1 MEKITFDFFKNNIFL
16 LNDKKFNKKEQEFLT
31 LIRDKYELKN
41 QDSLIFNRKELE
53 QITKHKETIEF
64 FLEKFSKR
72 KINLSLNEKDKSI
85 FFASFSIFDFYFR
98 SGDDYKFFL
107 SSSLKHLKKID
118 IFKKLDL
125 LLILLFK
132 SENSFPLYLH
142 MMRNLNQGEFLLT
155 KNELKEILG
164 VEQESYER
172 FFDFEKIILKPVLE
186 DINNLTQYNI
196 SYSKIKNTEGST
208 SKIVKIQF
216 FFHHKLSS
224 HVLEEIDKILLPIWE
239 RVASPFKIAK
249 LIETTMLNEGI
260 DFVKRSLYNIDKGIL
275 GSLDEVISLAL
286 KQTTL
291 NDPIESYVLVSQ
303 TSSIFIN
310 KFFFE
315 SKLYVELLKSKF
327 YYNYNFLK
335 SLRNIQ
341 IGVPLE
347 YKDSN
352 HKIEILY
359 LDKGRE
365 SSINIYKTIEKEN

>member
-1 MEKITFDFFKNNIFL
+1 
-16 LNDKKFNKKEQEFLT
+16 
-31 LIRDKYELKN
+31 
-41 QDSLIFNRKELE
+41 
-53 QITKHKETIEF
+53 
-64 FLEKFSKR
+64 
-72 KINLSLNEKDKSI
+72 
-85 FFASFSIFDFYFR
+85 
-98 SGDDYKFFL
+98 
-107 SSSLKHLKKID
+107 
-118 IFKKLDL
+118 
-125 LLILLFK
+125 
-132 SENSFPLYLH
+132 H

-196 SYSKIKNTEGST
+196 SYNKIKNTEGST

-335 SLRNIQ
+335 SLRNIE
-341 IGVPLE
+341 IGVLLE
-347 YKDSN
+347 YKDLN

>member
-16 LNDKKFNKKEQEFLT
+16 FNDKKFNKKEQEFLT

-41 QDSLIFNRKELE
+41 QDSLIFNKKELE

-72 KINLSLNEKDKSI
+72 KINLCLNEKDKSI

-107 SSSLKHLKKID
+107 SSSLKHLKEID

-142 MMRNLNQGEFLLT
+142 MMRNMNQGEFLLT

-196 SYSKIKNTEGST
+196 SYNKIKNTEGST
-208 SKIVKIQF
+208 SKIIKIQF

-291 NDPIESYVLVSQ
+291 NDPIESYILVSQ

-315 SKLYVELLKSKF
+315 SKLYIELLKSKF

-335 SLRNIQ
+335 SLRNIE
-341 IGVPLE
+341 IGVLLE
-347 YKDSN
+347 
-352 HKIEILY
+352 
-359 LDKGRE
+359 
-365 SSINIYKTIEKEN
+365 